1 MAGVRLSDLLP
12 DNLEEAGKRA
22 VGSLRQRDDVGCEKL
37 AWDIVSN
44 ELEGALGR
52 ALDCDLVG
60 LVAECWAQ
68 SRILADFAD
77 PQKHPRGER
86 SVVELGAHEF
96 SRDVHPVL
104 GRDRRRLLLR
114 RVALHLC
121 TYRTFRRCEAH
132 RRGRP
137 HSRRIA
143 RRSVGRRATQLRKCA
158 AAQRIRVE
166 EDAPFRRVQPARRG
180 REDPAPRFVGPIGL
194 AIG

>member
-68 SRILADFAD
+68 SRILAEFAD

-104 GRDRRRLLLR
+104 AVTVAGCSCVELR
-114 RVALHLC
+114 FTFALTGHFDGAKLIV
-121 TYRTFRRCEAH
+121 ED
-132 RRGRP
+132 G
-137 HSRRIA
+137 
-143 RRSVGRRATQLRKCA
+143 
-158 AAQRIRVE
+158 RIRGGSLGEAWVGAQLSYE
-166 EDAPFRRVQPARRG
+166 NVPLHSESESKKMPLSGEFSLPGEGVKIPRLASW
-180 REDPAPRFVGPIGL
+180 DP
-194 AIG
+194 